1 MSTYNKP
8 SIDLATQ
15 VAKLRDR
22 GLEIA
27 DETIAADAL
36 LNIGYYRFSGYGYP
50 FLKASNREQFK
61 DGAHFDQILRVYE
74 FDRHLRLIV
83 ADAVE
88 RIEVGIRA
96 RIVNETT
103 LDWNPHG
110 YLDSSKFHPRFNHGD
125 FIKKAEQ
132 AVGIKYDRSTGNRVF
147 PTTHAETFIQHYY
160 TKYSAPYLPPAWMT
174 MEVLTLGTLSTF
186 YKGIGDATLKARI
199 AETFNVSA
207 KVLAN

>member
-8 SIDLATQ
+8 AINLATQ

-27 DETIAADAL
+27 DETTAAGTL
-36 LNIGYYRFSGYGYP
+36 LNIGYYRFSGYSYP
-50 FLKASNREQFK
+50 FLKISDREQFK
-61 DGAHFDQILRVYE
+61 DGTHFDHILRVYE

-110 YLDSSKFHPRFNHGD
+110 YLDSSKFHPRFNHAN

-132 AVGIKYDRSTGNRVF
+132 AVGIKYDRTTGNRTR
-147 PTTHAETFIQHYY
+147 P
-160 TKYSAPYLPPAWMT
+160 
-174 MEVLTLGTLSTF
+174 
-186 YKGIGDATLKARI
+186 
-199 AETFNVSA
+199 
-207 KVLAN
+207 